1 MIRTFPDWPY
11 KWPELLKVCDIINGV
26 VVPFYVGRH
35 RITLDLVFPVQEASG
50 RGAAIHQHSQVEAHL
65 CLAGD
70 AKYTITKTHNLLPGN
85 VIIHP
90 PGITHQWVA
99 GDSGFTCLFFLFT
112 IQPEINI
119 PELQHW
125 PVFPELLWDIAFII
139 EEGRRGLPGWH
150 HRAAI
155 RLSLVLSRII
165 LVADTL
171 HHDSPSPEGKWLLQS
186 LVDLYLNEH
195 LSQQI
200 RIIDIAET
208 VQMSERSLIREFQRL
223 TGETIITRLLRFRI
237 EKTCMLLQDTDMSL
251 LEIGNRVGIP
261 NTTYLCRV
269 FRHAMNI
276 TPIAYRAQYRLKKY
290 IVE

>member
-1 MIRTFPDWPY
+1 
-11 KWPELLKVCDIINGV
+11 
-26 VVPFYVGRH
+26 
-35 RITLDLVFPVQEASG
+35 
-50 RGAAIHQHSQVEAHL
+50 
-65 CLAGD
+65 
-70 AKYTITKTHNLLPGN
+70 
-85 VIIHP
+85 
-90 PGITHQWVA
+90 
-99 GDSGFTCLFFLFT
+99 
-112 IQPEINI
+112 
-119 PELQHW
+119 
-125 PVFPELLWDIAFII
+125 
-139 EEGRRGLPGWH
+139 
-150 HRAAI
+150 
-155 RLSLVLSRII
+155 
-165 LVADTL
+165 
-171 HHDSPSPEGKWLLQS
+171 LLQS

-276 TPIAYRAQYRLKKY
+276 TPIAYRTQYRLKKY